1 MTTTIFQSPLE
12 QFDIY
17 TIISI
22 CIPFFGYKE
31 ISITNI
37 GVYFTIIAIT
47 ILIWNMIAANNNKV
61 IHNGWKLSQESL
73 YMTVLNTIE
82 NQIGH
87 KGYRYFPFIY
97 SLFIFLLISNFI
109 GMIPYS
115 FAVTSHLLFTV
126 SLSATILL
134 GVTILGIQLHGWN
147 FFSFFIPSGVPS
159 ALIPFLT
166 VIEFILYI
174 SRGLSLG
181 IRLGAN
187 VMAGH
192 MLMKIIGG
200 FIYKIMISGIILFI
214 LGLIPLLLL
223 IAISGL
229 ELAIAFIQAYVF
241 IVLTSSYI
249 KDSIYLH

>member
-12 QFDIY
+12 QFEIY
-17 TIISI
+17 TLFSI
-22 CIPFFGYKE
+22 HLPFIGYNE

-37 GVYFTIIAIT
+37 GIYFSIIVL
-47 ILIWNMIAANNNKV
+47 ILLLWNILTFSNHPIIGN
-61 IHNGWKLSQESL
+61 HWKGSQESL

-82 NQIGH
+82 NQIGS
-87 KGYRYFPFIY
+87 KGYRYFPMIY
-97 SLFIFLLISNFI
+97 SIFIFILLSNFI

-115 FAVTSHLLFTV
+115 FAVTSHLIFTV
-126 SLSATILL
+126 SLSMTILL
-134 GVTILGIQLHGWN
+134 GATLIGLQLHGWN
-147 FFSFFIPSGVPS
+147 FFSFFIPSGVPTI
-159 ALIPFLT
+159 LIPFLA

-174 SRGLSLG
+174 SRGFSLG

-187 VMAGH
+187 VLAGH
-192 MLMKIIGG
+192 MLIKIIAG
-200 FIYKIMISGIILFI
+200 FIYQIMISGVLLFI
-214 LGLIPLLLL
+214 FGLVPLLLL

-229 ELAIAFIQAYVF
+229 ELAISFIQAYVF